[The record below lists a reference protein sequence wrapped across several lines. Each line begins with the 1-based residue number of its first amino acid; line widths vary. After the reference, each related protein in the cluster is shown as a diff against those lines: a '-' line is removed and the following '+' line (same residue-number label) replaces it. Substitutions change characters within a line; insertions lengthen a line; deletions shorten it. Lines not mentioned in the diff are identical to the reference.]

1 MTIILVMADVVRC
14 HCCYAPVCVPR
25 PRGRSPAHIINFTLP
40 SSDMT
45 LFGTPY
51 CVPNSHFYEPK
62 KTKQE
67 LKDDNTLLR
76 KKLKYKIRE
85 NTLLSKKLSKS
96 QMDAKFMCLRAYS
109 PLPKELNNIII
120 NLAKENM
127 K

>member
-1 MTIILVMADVVRC
+1 MVDVFRC
-14 HCCYAPVCVPR
+14 HYCFAPVHVHSSR
-25 PRGRSPAHIINFTLP
+25 DRSRDPIIDFMLP
-40 SSDMT
+40 SSDMP
-45 LFGTPY
+45 LFGTSLFGMPY

-85 NTLLSKKLSKS
+85 NTLLSKKLREC

-109 PLPKELNNIII
+109 PLHKELNDRIIA
-120 NLAKENM
+120 LAKANM